1 MSGSWILSGLLLLP
15 LIGAAFILLLPGET
29 EATKRNA
36 RWIALF
42 ATLITFVL
50 SLVAW
55 GRFNPGEPGFQ
66 LMEER
71 DWFSHAILYK
81 LGVDGVSMPFVLLTT
96 FLMPICN
103 AASWTSIQSR
113 VKAYMIC
120 FLVLETLMIG
130 VFVALDLVLFYLFF
144 EGGLIP
150 MFLIIG
156 IWGHKNRVYAAFKF
170 FLYTFT
176 GSVLMLLAITESA

>member
-1 MSGSWILSGLLLLP
+1 MSGSWILSALLILP
-15 LIGAAFILLLPGET
+15 LLGAAFILLLPGET

-42 ATLITFVL
+42 ATLLTFAL

-55 GRFNPGEPGFQ
+55 GRFNPAEPGFQ
-66 LMEER
+66 LLEER
-71 DWFSHAILYK
+71 DWFSHVILYK

-96 FLMPICN
+96 FLMPISI
-103 AASWTSIQSR
+103 AASWNIENR
-113 VKAYMIC
+113 VREYMIA
-120 FLVLETLMIG
+120 FLALETLMIG
-130 VFVALDLVLFYLFF
+130 VFVALDILLFYLFF

-156 IWGHKNRVYAAFKF
+156 V
-170 FLYTFT
+170 
-176 GSVLMLLAITESA
+176 

>member
-1 MSGSWILSGLLLLP
+1 M
-15 LIGAAFILLLPGET
+15 
-29 EATKRNA
+29 
-36 RWIALF
+36 
-42 ATLITFVL
+42 L

-66 LMEER
+66 LIEEH

-96 FLMPICN
+96 FLMPISI
-103 AASWTSIQSR
+103 AASWTIEKR
-113 VKAYMIC
+113 VKEYMIA

-156 IWGHKNRVYAAFKF
+156 IWGRQPRLCGVQ
-170 FLYTFT
+170 
-176 GSVLMLLAITESA
+176 VLPLHASPARC